1 MLGSGYFLLDNTA
14 IVMPRETAS
23 MSNEIKVKT
32 SMVVIRSPPFGV
44 DRALHGGYYTIIR
57 RGCKRKKR
65 PLDKGCFQFA
75 NDEAG
80 RCIPR
85 ESTRSILTKP
95 EKSVRLTR
103 ENLRD
108 IIKAKKV
115 AARCNGRS
123 PPIIV
128 IVEERPRYYLGCGY
142 FFNVRFK
149 TPKTTVAIKVRSA

>member
-1 MLGSGYFLLDNTA
+1 
-14 IVMPRETAS
+14 MPRAIAS
-23 MSNEIKVKT
+23 MTSIIKVQT
-32 SMVVIRSPPFGV
+32 SITVMRSPPFGV
-44 DRALHGGYYTIIR
+44 DRPAYGEYYTIIR
-57 RGCKRKKR
+57 QGCKLKNPPALTVGGWVWYNKSCKGGSHWHGRSSQNPSLELVET
-65 PLDKGCFQFA
+65 PL
-75 NDEAG
+75 
-80 RCIPR
+80 
-85 ESTRSILTKP
+85 LTEL
-95 EKSVRLTR
+95 EKSARLTR

-149 TPKTTVAIKVRSA
+149 TPKTTVVIKVRSA

>member
-1 MLGSGYFLLDNTA
+1 MN
-14 IVMPRETAS
+14 
-23 MSNEIKVKT
+23 NK
-32 SMVVIRSPPFGV
+32 
-44 DRALHGGYYTIIR
+44 
-57 RGCKRKKR
+57 
-65 PLDKGCFQFA
+65 
-75 NDEAG
+75 AG
-80 RCIPR
+80 RCIPP
-85 ESTRSILTKP
+85 ESTKPILTEL
-95 EKSVRLTR
+95 EKSVSLTR

-128 IVEERPRYYLGCGY
+128 IVEERPRYYLECGY